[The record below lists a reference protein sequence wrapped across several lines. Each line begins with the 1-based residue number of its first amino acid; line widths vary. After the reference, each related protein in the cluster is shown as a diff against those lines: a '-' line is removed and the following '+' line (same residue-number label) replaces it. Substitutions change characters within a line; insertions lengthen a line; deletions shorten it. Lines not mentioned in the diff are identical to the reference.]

1 MEYYL
6 GCSGWN
12 YGDTPEKGGWLDI
25 FYPSKDTKRLRY
37 YSEFFNTVEM
47 DSTFYEEFY
56 SKMNKGLFFGM
67 VKATPQNF
75 EFSIKVPERITH
87 RKKLDTRNDVI
98 SDFKEFLDKIS
109 PLYNSAKLGAILIQ
123 LPPSFSIKYFT
134 ILEKFLDK
142 IPRKPERGNQIDN
155 NNTNNTTTK
164 VNDDYQY
171 AIEFRH
177 PSWNTEGPLEL
188 LKHYNIANVITDSPE
203 KENLSFL
210 SNSIVSS
217 SDHSFVRF
225 HGRNTSSG
233 HYWYNYL
240 YTKKEL
246 EPWINKITNLKNQTK
261 KLRIYFNN
269 HYGGKA
275 VINALQFKEMNG
287 ISLNDKERE
296 ILQNAENY
304 YHDQ

>member
-1 MEYYL
+1 LEYYL

>member
-12 YGDTPEKGGWLDI
+12 YGDTPERGGWLDI
-25 FYPSKDTKRLRY
+25 FYPNKDTKRLRY

-56 SKMNKGLFFGM
+56 YKMNKGLFFGM

-87 RKKLDTRNDVI
+87 RKKLDVNKDVI
-98 SDFKEFLDKIS
+98 TDLKEFLDKIS
-109 PLYNSAKLGAILIQ
+109 PLYNSGKLGAILIQ
-123 LPPSFSIKYFT
+123 LPPSFSIQSFHN
-134 ILEKFLDK
+134 LEKFLEN
-142 IPRKPERGNQIDN
+142 IPRKSEEKNDEIANNKQIKN
-155 NNTNNTTTK
+155 
-164 VNDDYQY
+164 DYQY

-177 PSWNTEGPLEL
+177 PSWNTEGPLDL
-188 LKHYNIANVITDSPE
+188 LKHHNIANVITDSPE
-203 KENLSFL
+203 RENLSFL
-210 SNSIVSS
+210 SNSIVTSKE
-217 SDHSFVRF
+217 HSFIRF

-240 YTKKEL
+240 YSKKEL
-246 EPWINKITNLKNQTK
+246 EPWINKVKKIKNQTK

-275 VINALQFKEMNG
+275 IINALQFKEMNRS
-287 ISLNDKERE
+287 SLNDKERK
-296 ILQNAENY
+296 ILQNAEDY
-304 YHDQ
+304 YHFNN